1 MGISPFVQWSAAP
14 LPSLG
19 SSLSLH
25 QAPPFLSEL
34 HLIRTCHPGYSY
46 HHPAYPSSN
55 TQKHTHRAL
64 VHYGL
69 HALTCSYICIA
80 WAHYIMTLPWVQPS
94 HPSYGEMQTGQSRG
108 LPGQAKHTVILT
120 HGPLQYPWRLSEVAL
135 KVACEQDSGEDSTD
149 TFRLVVPDRSSLLAL
164 VGSLSS
170 GGNPEEKSVLECRW
184 VLPRLPPSPKNWE

>member
-19 SSLSLH
+19 SLLSLH

-94 HPSYGEMQTGQSRG
+94 HPSYGRCKQDKVGVCRDRQSMLWFWLMG
-108 LPGQAKHTVILT
+108 HYSSHEGCPKLPWK
-120 HGPLQYPWRLSEVAL
+120 
-135 KVACEQDSGEDSTD
+135 
-149 TFRLVVPDRSSLLAL
+149 LLANRTL
-164 VGSLSS
+164 V
-170 GGNPEEKSVLECRW
+170 KTVLTPLGWWYQTDQAC
-184 VLPRLPPSPKNWE
+184 